1 MKLNIL
7 TTALAAA
14 ALIAQPAQAQS
25 AVDEKQELAQL
36 RATTL
41 ALIEALVGQGLLSRE
56 RADTI
61 VRQAQQAG
69 AQAAAPAV
77 AGGTP
82 APKVVRVPY
91 VPETVRQ
98 QLREEIKTEVLAQA
112 RSERWG
118 EPGALPEWLGRISI
132 EGDVRVRSQTE
143 MLDDGNVP
151 AHVFRS
157 QTESPAWAPDLSN
170 TTQNRDRLTLRARL
184 GVNALLTE
192 QVSAGLRLSTGTTSG
207 PTSSSQTLGTSFNK
221 ASLVL
226 DRAWLRWNAALGWR
240 PLSLEAGRMANPFY
254 STDLAWADDLSFDG
268 AALKLNHETA
278 GRQRY
283 FATAG
288 AFPLEELSQSGRD
301 KWLLGAQLGAE
312 LPLAEGVSAKLGLAA
327 YEFRHVAGV
336 RENEP
341 PPTGPLAGT
350 KPYQSSQYP
359 SSLRLKGNTL
369 INLNDPTS
377 AAAPTWG
384 LASRFRPVNLTGSVS
399 FSQLAPVLVD
409 LSLDWIKNT
418 GFDLADIRAR
428 AQAGTALDN
437 LREMTTAW
445 QGRIGLGRRAL
456 ERRGDWQAYM
466 AYRKV
471 ERDAWIDGFTDT
483 TWHLGGTNYKGWS
496 LGGSYALDKRFA
508 LGLRWTS
515 TRNLDDGLRFLA
527 VPGDPSS
534 LSGTLS
540 SAPMRI
546 DVFQLDLS
554 GRF

>member
-1 MKLNIL
+1 MKLNLL
-7 TTALAAA
+7 TTTLAAA
-14 ALIAQPAQAQS
+14 ALIALPAQAQS
-25 AVDEKQELAQL
+25 TVDEKQELAQL

-56 RADTI
+56 RADAI

-69 AQAAAPAV
+69 AQASAPAV
-77 AGGTP
+77 AGTP

-98 QLREEIKTEVLAQA
+98 QIREEIKTEVLAQA

-118 EPGALPEWLGRISI
+118 EPGALPEWLGRVSI
-132 EGDVRVRSQTE
+132 EGDLRVRSQTE
-143 MLDDGNVP
+143 MFDDGNVP
-151 AHVFRS
+151 ASVFRS
-157 QTESPAWAPDLSN
+157 QTESPAWAPDLA
-170 TTQNRDRLTLRARL
+170 TTQRNRERLTLRARL
-184 GVNALLTE
+184 GVNAQLSD
-192 QVSAGLRLSTGTTSG
+192 QVTTGLRLSTGTTSG
-207 PTSSSQTLGTSFNK
+207 PTSSSQTLGTQFNK

-226 DRAWLRWNAALGWR
+226 DRAWLRWR
-240 PLSLEAGRMANPFY
+240 PPVGMQGLSAEFGRMANPFY
-254 STDLAWADDLSFDG
+254 SSDLSWADDLSFDG
-268 AALKLNHETA
+268 AALKLSHETDSR
-278 GRQRY
+278 RQF

-288 AFPLEELSQSGRD
+288 VFPLEELSLSGRD

-312 LPLAEGVSAKLGLAA
+312 LPLAEGIRAKLGLAA
-327 YEFRHVAGV
+327 YEFRHVAGE
-336 RENEP
+336 RETEP
-341 PPTGPLAGT
+341 PPAGPLAGT
-350 KPYQSSQYP
+350 LPYFSSQYP
-359 SSLRLKGNTL
+359 STLRLKGNTL
-369 INLNDPTS
+369 INLNDPSST
-377 AAAPTWG
+377 AAPTWG
-384 LASRFRPVNLTGSVS
+384 LASRFRPVNLTGSLS
-399 FSQLAPVLVD
+399 FSQLAPVMVD

-428 AQAGTALDN
+428 AKAGTAMDG

-445 QGRIGLGRRAL
+445 QGRIGLGHRSLA
-456 ERRGDWQAYM
+456 RRGDWQAHM

-496 LGGSYALDKRFA
+496 LGGNYALDKRFA

-515 TRNLDDGLRFLA
+515 TRNLDDGVRFLA

-540 SAPMRI
+540 SAPLRI